1 MKKEINAIINSIL
14 NQVNQLKIKIDTL
27 VPDQPVAPVA
37 QVASIAQI
45 TQPNNMSQQDRMSIL
60 KKFVYENPN
69 WSAAV
74 PPDLICDENSHED
87 KMDRANGIRDVFHP
101 NFVFDNK
108 KVLDFGTGY
117 GHLIQS
123 ILEKNPAFV
132 IGYDILGDFQV
143 GNTDKSLLTTSWD
156 EVTKNGPYD
165 LIYLYDVI
173 DHVEHEQPHEI
184 LLKAKSVLKD
194 DGVIRMRAHP
204 FISKHGGHTY
214 TKVNKGYAH
223 LILTKEELSL
233 LGHNFKNYPTIFV
246 TTPVKTYNE
255 FINKA
260 GLRNAD
266 QKTITEPADSWYL
279 TGDAANRIRSNL
291 RINNLLIPQMGMHFL
306 DFTLTK

>member
-14 NQVNQLKIKIDTL
+14 NQVNQLKVKIDTL
-27 VPDQPVAPVA
+27 LPEERSVSVA
-37 QVASIAQI
+37 QVPQTS
-45 TQPNNMSQQDRMSIL
+45 NLSDQDKINIL
-60 KKFVYENPN
+60 KKFVYENPS
-69 WSAAV
+69 WSEAV
-74 PPDLICDENSHED
+74 PSDLICDENSYED
-87 KMDRANGIRDVFHP
+87 KMDRAHGIRDVFYP
-101 NFVFDNK
+101 NFSFENK
-108 KVLDFGTGY
+108 KILDFGTGY
-117 GHLIQS
+117 GHLVQS
-123 ILEKNPAFV
+123 IVEKNPAFV
-132 IGYDILGDFQV
+132 VGYDILNDFQV
-143 GNTDKSLLTTSWD
+143 GSTDKSLLTTSWD
-156 EVTKNGPYD
+156 EVVNNGPYD

-173 DHVEHEQPHEI
+173 DHVENEQPHEI
-184 LLKAKSVLKD
+184 LIRAKSILKE

-214 TKVNKGYAH
+214 TKVNRGYAH
-223 LILTKEELSL
+223 LILTKEELSV

-279 TGDAANRIRSNL
+279 TGSAANRIRVNL
-291 RINNLLIPQMGMHFL
+291 KINNLLIPQMAMQFL